1 MSDANLP
8 QDPAGGL
15 SRDDMLSVL
24 FANMVMQQ
32 TQMTLMFLGR
42 VPHPESGKP
51 VTDLDAARMFIDQ
64 MEMLEVK
71 TKGNLTSQEDA
82 LLRQSLATVRM
93 AFVETVDHPAS
104 SEEPKPQPAQQEQ
117 APAPPGAAAAGAEAE
132 SPKKF
137 SKKY

>member
-8 QDPAGGL
+8 QDPAAGL

-71 TKGNLTSQEDA
+71 TKGNLTSQEEA

-93 AFVETVDHPAS
+93 AFVEAVDHPAP
-104 SEEPKPQPAQQEQ
+104 SEEPKAQPAKQEQ
-117 APAPPGAAAAGAEAE
+117 APPPSGAAAAGAEAE

-137 SKKY
+137 TKKY